1 MNKIWQAAAV
11 TLSLGLASAIASP
24 ALAQIAGTYTAQD
37 DGTTTLTNSNAEQTT
52 FLGAAGAYGATT
64 TASFEN
70 VALGD
75 YGSTPFTAG
84 PGLSIT
90 QNGDYGL
97 PYTGVTNYDWGS
109 ALYGFNTSPG
119 GANYLAL
126 VNGATLNFANGTNSF
141 GFFLTGLQSSFSP
154 YLTIS
159 FNDGAPEAI
168 SAFIFGQEGGGE
180 YVGITDAS
188 LIYSVTL
195 YNPGSDAWGID
206 DISYNTVPEPASYAA
221 LGMGMLGM
229 MIARRRR
236 A

>member
-1 MNKIWQAAAV
+1 MNKIRQAAAF
-11 TLSLGLASAIASP
+11 TLSLGLASAIAPP

-126 VNGATLNFANGTNSF
+126 VNGATLNFANG
-141 GFFLTGLQSSFSP
+141 
-154 YLTIS
+154 
-159 FNDGAPEAI
+159 
-168 SAFIFGQEGGGE
+168 GE

-195 YNPGSDAWGID
+195 YNPGNDAWGID